1 MKVLVIGASGHIAHS
16 PCCTVEKAKTLFGVE
31 IKYSIMDIYV
41 EYMRFNGMV

>member
-16 PCCTVEKAKTLFGVE
+16 PRCSVEKAKQLLGVE

-41 EYMRFNGMV
+41 EYIKFNEMV